1 VLTTGETAMKLYN
14 ANLSPYAAR
23 VRMQL
28 YIKGIK
34 AELVAVPQGGSHT
47 PDYVK
52 MNPLEKIPTLD
63 DGGFYLPESSAIM
76 EYLEDTHAA
85 PSLRPAD
92 LKERARMRV
101 VFNIADQYILTP
113 LFELFEQVNP
123 ATRNAKIV
131 DEQLTE
137 LTKALSGLEHF
148 VSGGKYAV
156 GSSPSLADCALVP
169 SLFFVTAIGPAFG
182 QTGLLGPKTKAYYAA
197 IQSDPSAAKIVG
209 ELGVA
214 LAEYMKQS
222 AA

>member
-1 VLTTGETAMKLYN
+1 MKLYN
-14 ANLSPYAAR
+14 SNLSPYATR

-34 AELVAVPQGGSHT
+34 AELVAVPSGGSHT

-76 EYLEDTHAA
+76 EYLEDTHAT

-92 LKERARMRV
+92 PKERAKMRV
-101 VFNIADQYILTP
+101 VFNIADQYILNP

-123 ATRNAKIV
+123 ATRNPKIV

-137 LTKALSGLEHF
+137 LTKALGGLEHF
-148 VSGGKYAV
+148 ISGGKYAV
-156 GSSPSLADCALVP
+156 GSSPTLADCALVP
-169 SLFFVTAIGPAFG
+169 ALFFVNAIGPALG
-182 QTGLLGPKTKAYYAA
+182 QSNLLGPKAKTYFAA
-197 IQSDPSAAKIVG
+197 VQSDPNAAKVVQ
-209 ELGVA
+209 ELGAA
-214 LAEYMKQS
+214 LADYMKQG
-222 AA
+222 A